1 MTQLNERE
9 QLIMDDSFII
19 GQNKPKPFATFF
31 IVYIINGKPKVSQS
45 PYFTNADQK
54 ECFNYFE
61 WVDFGRMDLVR
72 WIYADDYAYI
82 TAIDENGI

>member
-1 MTQLNERE
+1 MTHLTARE
-9 QLIMDDSFII
+9 QGIMDASFVI
-19 GQNKPKPFATFF
+19 GQRKPEPFKTFF

-45 PYFTNADQK
+45 PYFTNADQQ

-72 WIYADDYAYI
+72 WINADDYAYI